1 MELYLGA
8 FVVLK
13 LKHVSSY
20 YVIIIIVIITINSY
34 YMILKTYF
42 RDTAYRPFFPKMIIV
57 VKL

>member
-1 MELYLGA
+1 MELYQGA

-20 YVIIIIVIITINSY
+20 YVIITINSY